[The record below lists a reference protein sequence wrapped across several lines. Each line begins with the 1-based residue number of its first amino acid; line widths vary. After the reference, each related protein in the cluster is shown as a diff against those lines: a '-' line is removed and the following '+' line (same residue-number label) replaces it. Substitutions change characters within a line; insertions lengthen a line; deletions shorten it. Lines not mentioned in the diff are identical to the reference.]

1 MIAMNMLSLVM
12 VKAKQDTKKQKAEDR
27 TRDKTPQQ
35 VEKKEI
41 LVIGSSSTWKR
52 EELEHFKVTTEK
64 DVDVTK
70 MIPQK
75 FFVFDHLEE
84 YTQCCSLREVH

>member
-1 MIAMNMLSLVM
+1 M
-12 VKAKQDTKKQKAEDR
+12 VKAKKQKAADR
-27 TRDKTPQQ
+27 TRDKTPQR

-52 EELEHFKVTTEK
+52 DELKHFKVKIDK
-64 DVDVTK
+64 DVDVIK
-70 MIPQK
+70 MIPSK

-84 YTQCCSLREVH
+84 YTQCCSPREVH